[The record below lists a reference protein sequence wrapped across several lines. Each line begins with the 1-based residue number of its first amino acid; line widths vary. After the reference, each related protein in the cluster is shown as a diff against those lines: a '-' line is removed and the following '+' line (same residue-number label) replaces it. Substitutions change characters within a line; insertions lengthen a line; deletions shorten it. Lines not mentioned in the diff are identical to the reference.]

1 MDDIRGADMSIQ
13 FLQHEYLLLAWGIP
27 LLCGVLVLHL
37 ERSAKKRD
45 RLHHMQTRK
54 KRSLVTGVLKHTLVF
69 LGLGLCV
76 IALARPVA
84 EQEPIKVKRQGRD
97 VVFMLDVSRS
107 MLATDLAPNRLERA
121 KIAIIDCIERLQGD
135 RVGLVAFAGSAV
147 VRCPL
152 TLDYGFFKQMLEDTT
167 TDITIKGG
175 TNIGDTLRTIHSD
188 VFDNQMKAYK
198 DIIIISDGGDHDSF
212 PVNAAQSLGDEGIRL
227 IVIGVGDSTVGQPIP
242 LQESQDKYLK
252 YEGNRVLTKLDTA
265 SLRKI
270 GLATPGGIYLEVGT
284 GSIDLGEVYMDL
296 IRSQQKREFGEETIN
311 NYNELFGW
319 FLGGGIFLI
328 IIDLLLSGQR
338 KKVSY
343 RD

>member
-1 MDDIRGADMSIQ
+1 MNIE
-13 FLQHEYLLLAWGIP
+13 FLQHQYLLLGWAIP
-27 LLCGVLVLHL
+27 ILCVFLLLHL
-37 ERSAKKRD
+37 ERNEKKRA
-45 RLHHMQTRK
+45 RLQHLHTSIKPSLIMGIL
-54 KRSLVTGVLKHTLVF
+54 KRSLLF
-69 LGLGLCV
+69 LGLALCV
-76 IALARPVA
+76 IALARPVST
-84 EQEPIKVKRQGRD
+84 QEPIKVKRQGRD

-167 TDITIKGG
+167 IDIAIKGG
-175 TNIGDTLRTIHSD
+175 TNIGDTLRTIHTD

-212 PVNAAQSLGDEGIRL
+212 PVNAAQALGDEGIRL
-227 IVIGVGDSTVGQPIP
+227 IVIGVGDSKVGQPIP
-242 LQESQDKYLK
+242 LGAANKFLEYDGQ
-252 YEGNRVLTKLDTA
+252 RVLTQLDTD
-265 SLRKI
+265 SLRQI

-284 GSIDLGEVYMDL
+284 GSVDLGEVYMDL
-296 IRSQQKREFGEETIN
+296 IRSQKKREFGEETIT
-311 NYNELFGW
+311 NYNELYGW
-319 FLGGGIFLI
+319 FLGGGLFLI
-328 IIDLLLSGQR
+328 ILDLLFSERIGQQKR
-338 KKVSY
+338 GNK